1 MEVYACDEASMR
13 KVLDI
18 DMSKVPGNT
27 NFGDVCASAFKPVD
41 AGWVTLP
48 PMAQMVNDVAVI
60 QVAGP
65 LVAGNAG
72 WRRMFGVIGY
82 EEIKGAVVEA
92 AMRPDVNGILMH
104 FDTPGGAV
112 NGVKPTGDLI
122 KEVGRMKPVV
132 GYAATAASAGYWLA
146 SQTSKI
152 FADDLSM
159 IGSIGTIMQFV
170 DLTERNKAE
179 GVQYNIF
186 KSGSLKMA
194 GNPNEPMSDAA
205 KEQFQQVVDDMN
217 AIFYKNVA
225 SARRTTPSQL
235 KANFGDGRAVVAA
248 RALAG
253 GLIDGLGGQGAAM
266 RNLREQ
272 INARFA
278 KAK

>member
-1 MEVYACDEASMR
+1 MEVFACDEASMR

-18 DMSKVPGNT
+18 DMKNVPGNT
-27 NFGDVCASAFKPVD
+27 VFGDVCASAFKGVD

-82 EEIKGAVVEA
+82 EEIKAAVVEA
-92 AMRPDVNGILMH
+92 VSRPDVNGILMH

-112 NGVKPTGDLI
+112 NGVKPTA
-122 KEVGRMKPVV
+122 EVIRQAGRMKPIV

-146 SQTSKI
+146 SATSKI

-170 DLTERNKAE
+170 DLTKMNEQN
-179 GVQYNIF
+179 GVSYNIF

-217 AIFYKNVA
+217 AIFYKSVA
-225 SARRTTPSQL
+225 TYRKTTSAQL
-235 KANFGDGRAVVAA
+235 RGNFGDGRAVVAP

-253 GLIDGLGGQGAAM
+253 GLIDGLGGTGAAM
-266 RNLREQ
+266 SELRAQ

-278 KAK
+278 KTK